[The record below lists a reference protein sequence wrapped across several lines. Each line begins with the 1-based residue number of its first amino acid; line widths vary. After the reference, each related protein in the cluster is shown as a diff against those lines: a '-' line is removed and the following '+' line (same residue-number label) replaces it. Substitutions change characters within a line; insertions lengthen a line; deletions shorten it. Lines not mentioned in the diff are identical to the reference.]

1 MENDFIFAED
11 IKYFEE
17 ILHRFSILQ
26 DNDYESA
33 FNLHKDALASYDR
46 WSTIYFE
53 VRKAE
58 LGSKKNP
65 ALKDRIEQILRVLN
79 NIYTSSRMVFGRAKE
94 DSAQKRY

>member
-1 MENDFIFAED
+1 MKSEVIFDED
-11 IKYFEE
+11 IKNFEE
-17 ILHRFSILQ
+17 ILSRFNILQ

-33 FNLHKDALASYDR
+33 FILHKDALAQYDR

-58 LGSKKNP
+58 LGNKKNP
-65 ALKDRIEQILRVLN
+65 ALKDRIEQMLKVLN

-94 DSAQKRY
+94 DSMERRY

>member
-1 MENDFIFAED
+1 MRNEIMLDED
-11 IKYFEE
+11 IENFNE
-17 ILHRFSILQ
+17 IVNRFSILH

-33 FNLHKDALASYDR
+33 FKLHKDALAQYDR

-65 ALKDRIEQILRVLN
+65 ALKDRIEQMLRVLN

-94 DSAQKRY
+94 DSMVKRY